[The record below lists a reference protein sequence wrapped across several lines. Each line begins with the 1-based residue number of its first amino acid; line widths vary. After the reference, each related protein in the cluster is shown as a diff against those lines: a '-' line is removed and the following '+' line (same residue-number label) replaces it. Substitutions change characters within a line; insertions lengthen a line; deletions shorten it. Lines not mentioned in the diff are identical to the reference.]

1 MYEGAAARWVMV
13 MATVDRNGVKI
24 RYDVR
29 GTGPAILVSH
39 GFAASSHMFEGT
51 AAALA
56 ATHQVITWDLRGHG
70 RSDYP
75 TEADEYSIALAV
87 GDMIAILDAVGVD
100 RAVLMGHSLGGY
112 LSLELHRVHPERTA
126 ALVLV
131 GTGPG
136 FKRDD
141 ARAGWN
147 SMAER
152 FAVDLEANGLD
163 ALPTSE
169 EVRADEHRNADGL
182 VRAARGILR
191 QHDDRVL
198 VALPEIRV
206 PVLVVVGEG
215 DKPFLAGSE
224 YMAGK
229 IPGAALAVIAGAR
242 HAPMITHPVEFCA
255 HIVTFLDER
264 LAP

>member
-13 MATVDRNGVKI
+13 MATIDRNGVKI
-24 RYDVR
+24 HYEVR
-29 GTGPAILVSH
+29 GTGRTILVSH

-56 ATHQVITWDLRGHG
+56 ATHRVITWDLRGHG

-75 TEADEYSIALAV
+75 TETDEYSIALAV
-87 GDMIAILDAVGVD
+87 GDMIAILDEVGVD

-112 LSLELHRVHPERTA
+112 LSLELQRTHPERA
-126 ALVLV
+126 EALVLI

-147 SMAER
+147 TMAER
-152 FAVDLEANGLD
+152 FAVDLETSGLD

-169 EVRADEHRNADGL
+169 EVRADEHRSAEGL

-198 VALPEIRV
+198 AGLPDIAV

-224 YMAGK
+224 YMASK

-242 HAPMITHPVEFCA
+242 HAPMITHPDAFCA
-255 HIVTFLDER
+255 DIVTFLDER

>member
-1 MYEGAAARWVMV
+1 MYEAAAARRVMV

-24 RYDVR
+24 HYEVR

-56 ATHQVITWDLRGHG
+56 ASHRVITWDLRGHG

-75 TEADEYSIALAV
+75 AEADEYSIPLAV
-87 GDMIAILDAVGVD
+87 GDMVAILDAAGAD

-112 LSLELHRVHPERTA
+112 LSLELQRTHPERVS
-126 ALVLV
+126 ALVLI

-136 FKRDD
+136 YKRDE
-141 ARAGWN
+141 ARDGWN
-147 SMAER
+147 GMAER
-152 FAVDLEANGLD
+152 FAIDLETSGLD
-163 ALPTSE
+163 ALPASE
-169 EVRADEHRNADGL
+169 EVRADVHRSADGL

-198 VALPEIRV
+198 VGLPDITV

-229 IPGAALAVIAGAR
+229 IPGAALTVIAGAR
-242 HAPMITHPVEFCA
+242 HAPMITHPDAFCA
-255 HIVTFLDER
+255 HIATFLDER
-264 LAP
+264 LAS